1 MLLKINFTNS
11 MLLKINFIFNQ
22 LFFQKEPILI
32 QDIHLEKNELIW
44 KHGIPDFLKIKI
56 DI

>member
-1 MLLKINFTNS
+1 